1 MSHEGE
7 LGGQLASTAISSIA
21 VQAGGSRITVAVLQC
36 GTLLQLQLAE
46 SEPDLLEIGNSQ
58 EDTQRLLEE
67 HEQLLIK
74 LKKHEGSV
82 RGLLEETDRTMEVG
96 AEPRLHEHMASS
108 LSQAWKELVA
118 QLDTRR
124 DLLQL
129 AICFYDQALEFA
141 VKIDEAEELQLGTS
155 KEISTGCLEDLV
167 QKHSSI
173 KRGLLK
179 TSLLALNSSQELV
192 NFLQHSCFK
201 EKLLRPGSMH
211 RAHSSCTKVEN
222 LLEILQDRRRQVDQ
236 RMRQQQHHL
245 ESILHVRL
253 WEQQEQ
259 EDRSLIIS
267 RLLAQAPEVLSVED
281 REVLAA
287 RSLQLMEPREKLWR
301 LMEGHLGDRQ
311 ESNNKAFEALAGVES
326 QLQAPHSQSNS
337 LLAQWHKEL
346 QCTSREVTSDPL
358 QHEQLLLERF
368 QPHCA
373 QMAGVLGC
381 IQVNSFSGE
390 CHAYQDLA
398 EKKLQLMSSIEELI
412 YKVSLWMKGTRSAI
426 SNSILEPGSG
436 LSESEDMLN
445 RHKELASQAQD
456 TADKL
461 KYITELVA
469 QLRLLDSHEADEL
482 SSRNIALNEQLGAV
496 MRSVNAWLDT
506 LRPYVCFL
514 HVTEEVDEQI
524 QQVQE
529 IFKGRPEDDTD
540 GASGKWQSLLQKFLN
555 LQEQANIF
563 ICSVSLV
570 SEKHKL
576 DVKAAV
582 CQVEKIMEKLT
593 KKKAILMDLWTS
605 WQLQVNQ
612 IKSVK
617 KQWKKFKEHLKKTI
631 HDLKMLEDV
640 LAPGS
645 KMDLGSDLT
654 TVTKLQENFNLAKP
668 QFMLN
673 AEVEHTLKIS
683 ELLPLRGASVK
694 EKNEKVMEL
703 LHVHQQAKDK
713 IKEYEVVLCK
723 AVRFLQ
729 LYHDLDCVPNA
740 VPVTVL
746 PDASQARVQL
756 AQYQERR
763 AHMCYLYKQAIS
775 LGAEVAS
782 IVCQSHTLGFQV
794 QQLQERMKK
803 LETASMRWSMEAY
816 RCEENLESHLQYCV
830 FKEEMNELRDS
841 FKDLRKKF
849 NNLKFSYMKRNEKIR
864 NIKAVKN
871 QSQQIERYMEKLQV
885 LKNKVQALT
894 IKLITSKEQPLKG
907 REMEDAVNELQR
919 QLGDFDRTMEEFKTN
934 LEMTANLQQVV
945 EEYQFWSDEASATI
959 MRVGKYSSEC
969 KTKEA
974 VSMLYKQFEKFV
986 WPTIPQQE
994 ERIQQIKELA
1004 IRLLGPEEGKKF
1016 AEKAVSK
1023 HSEIVDSI
1031 KELCKGL
1038 MGLETKLQAEALKQQ
1053 SSPGQHRDTDMSLLK
1068 ESCHTPEN
1076 AGPSHD
1082 KRSRVMNQTQQLG
1095 RDIALLQSMSYCCE
1109 AYSESG
1115 RVTSIS
1121 DSSTTERLECLHTT
1135 SHTETISLSLLPSS
1149 VIPGFSDIRGEFCK
1163 PEEQKKGHEES
1174 ESLRSFRE
1182 QPAHTQGEVPHSAE
1196 EIMCPDAY
1204 EHSSL
1209 PPMGEETCATE
1220 GDLFTEEYLSNDEY
1234 ECPSPDDISLPPLS
1248 ETPESNMV
1256 QSENEDGMCSHS
1268 PHASQQG
1275 LFQFHSQFSDGV
1287 PQRQGLVL
1295 SHDEGQTSPSRF
1307 RVESSSFVHSPLTVP
1322 TPSLVSSTLSSIL
1335 NTRLP
1340 PPSLPAP
1347 STLSECQWTLYAMH
1361 ESFTQMQECAHVG
1374 ALPSDM
1380 HVPPSPLTDLGPCRP
1395 AIVWE
1400 EVRLLSGSQAIPGLS
1415 GQAPY
1420 FSKLL
1425 SNAKV
1430 MEGSPVTL
1438 EVEVVGSPEPTLT
1451 WWEAYNEQAS

>member
-7 LGGQLASTAISSIA
+7 LGGQVASTAISSVA

-36 GTLLQLQLAE
+36 GSLLQLRLAE

-58 EDTQRLLEE
+58 EDTQRILEE

-82 RGLLEETDRTMEVG
+82 RGLLQEADWTMEEG
-96 AEPRLHEHMASS
+96 AEPKLHEPMASS

-129 AICFYDQALEFA
+129 AVCFYDRALEFA
-141 VKIDEAEELQLGTS
+141 VKIDEAEKLQQGTS
-155 KEISTGCLEDLV
+155 KEISTGCLEELV
-167 QKHSSI
+167 QRHSSI

-179 TSLLALNSSQELV
+179 TSLLALNSSQELL
-192 NFLQHSCFK
+192 NFLQHSCSK
-201 EKLLRPGSMH
+201 EKLLRPGSMR

-222 LLEILQDRRRQVDQ
+222 LLEILQDRRRQVDE

-245 ESILHVRL
+245 ESVLHVRL

-259 EDRSLIIS
+259 EDWSLIVS
-267 RLLAQAPEVLSVED
+267 RLLAQAPDVLSVED

-287 RSLQLMEPREKLWR
+287 RSLQLKELREMLWR

-311 ESNNKAFEALAGVES
+311 ESNTFFTRANKAFEALAGVES
-326 QLQAPHSQSNS
+326 QLQAPHSLSNS
-337 LLAQWHKEL
+337 QLAQWHKEL
-346 QCTSREVTSDPL
+346 QCTSREVAADPL
-358 QHEQLLLERF
+358 QHEQLLLERL

-373 QMAGVLGC
+373 QMAGVLGY
-381 IQVNSFSGE
+381 IQVDSFSGE
-390 CHAYQDLA
+390 CQAYRDLA

-412 YKVSLWMKGTRSAI
+412 YKVSLWMKGTSSAI
-426 SNSILEPGSG
+426 SNSSLEPGSG
-436 LSESEDMLN
+436 LSKLEDMLN
-445 RHKELASQAQD
+445 RHMELASQAQD

-461 KYITELVA
+461 KSITELVA

-482 SSRNIALNEQLGAV
+482 SSRNIVLTKQLGVV
-496 MRSVNAWLDT
+496 MRSVNEWLDT

-514 HVTEEVDEQI
+514 HVTEEVGVLQLKFEKSGVLQVDEQI

-529 IFKGRPEDDTD
+529 MFKGRPEDDTED
-540 GASGKWQSLLQKFLN
+540 VSGKWQSLLQRFLN
-555 LQEQANIF
+555 LQEQANIL
-563 ICSVSLV
+563 ISSVSMA

-582 CQVEKIMEKLT
+582 YQVEKIMEELT

-617 KQWKKFKEHLKKTI
+617 KQWKKFKEQLKKNI

-654 TVTKLQENFNLAKP
+654 TVTNLQENFSLAKP
-668 QFMLN
+668 QFLQLN

-694 EKNEKVMEL
+694 EKNEKVTEL
-703 LHVHQQAKDK
+703 LHVHQQVKDK

-729 LYHDLDCVPNA
+729 LYRDLDCVPSA

-756 AQYQERR
+756 EQYQEKR
-763 AHMCYLYKQAIS
+763 AHICYLYKQAIS
-775 LGAEVAS
+775 LGAEVAT

-794 QQLQERMKK
+794 QQLQEKMKK
-803 LETASMRWSMEAY
+803 LEIASMRWSMEAY
-816 RCEENLESHLQYCV
+816 RCEENLESHLHYCV
-830 FKEEMNELRDS
+830 FKEDMNEFRDS
-841 FKDLRKKF
+841 FKDLKKKF
-849 NNLKFSYMKRNEKIR
+849 NNLKFNYMKRNEKIR
-864 NIKAVKN
+864 NIKGVKN

-885 LKNKVQALT
+885 LKNKVQAFTVKLT
-894 IKLITSKEQPLKG
+894 TRKEQPLKG
-907 REMEDAVNELQR
+907 REMEDVVNELQR
-919 QLGDFDRTMEEFKTN
+919 QLGDFYRTMEEFKTN
-934 LEMTANLQQVV
+934 LEMTANLHLVV

-974 VSMLYKQFEKFV
+974 VSMLYKQFEKFF
-986 WPTIPQQE
+986 WPTVPQQE

-1016 AEKAVSK
+1016 AEKTVSK

-1038 MGLETKLQAEALKQQ
+1038 MNLETNLQAEALKQQ
-1053 SSPGQHRDTDMSLLK
+1053 SSPGEHTDTDMSELK
-1068 ESCHTPEN
+1068 ESHHTLEN
-1076 AGPSHD
+1076 AGPGHE
-1082 KRSRVMNQTQQLG
+1082 KRSRVMDQPQQLG

-1109 AYSESG
+1109 AYSESSQ
-1115 RVTSIS
+1115 VTSICG
-1121 DSSTTERLECLHTT
+1121 SSTMERLECLHTT

-1149 VIPGFSDIRGEFCK
+1149 AIPGFSDNCREFCM
-1163 PEEQKKGHEES
+1163 PEEQKKEHEEP
-1174 ESLRSFRE
+1174 ESLGSFGE
-1182 QPAHTQGEVPHSAE
+1182 QLAHTQGEVPHSAE
-1196 EIMCPDAY
+1196 EIMCPDAS
-1204 EHSSL
+1204 EHASL
-1209 PPMGEETCATE
+1209 PPMGEVTCATE
-1220 GDLFTEEYLSNDEY
+1220 GDLLTEEYLFNDEY

-1256 QSENEDGMCSHS
+1256 QSENEDGMCSRS

-1275 LFQFHSQFSDGV
+1275 LFQLHSQLSDGA
-1287 PQRQGLVL
+1287 PQRQGWVL
-1295 SHDEGQTSPSRF
+1295 SQDEGQSRF

-1322 TPSLVSSTLSSIL
+1322 APSLVSSTLSSIL
-1335 NTRLP
+1335 RTRLP
-1340 PPSLPAP
+1340 PPPSPAP
-1347 STLSECQWTLYAMH
+1347 GTLSTGMDRRCTMT
-1361 ESFTQMQECAHVG
+1361 SM
-1374 ALPSDM
+1374 
-1380 HVPPSPLTDLGPCRP
+1380 
-1395 AIVWE
+1395 
-1400 EVRLLSGSQAIPGLS
+1400 
-1415 GQAPY
+1415 
-1420 FSKLL
+1420 
-1425 SNAKV
+1425 
-1430 MEGSPVTL
+1430 
-1438 EVEVVGSPEPTLT
+1438 
-1451 WWEAYNEQAS
+1451 

>member
-7 LGGQLASTAISSIA
+7 LGGQVASTAISSVA

-36 GTLLQLQLAE
+36 GSLLQLRLAE

-58 EDTQRLLEE
+58 EDTQRILEE

-82 RGLLEETDRTMEVG
+82 RGLLQEADWTMEEG
-96 AEPRLHEHMASS
+96 AEPKLHEPMASS

-129 AICFYDQALEFA
+129 AVCFYDRALEFA
-141 VKIDEAEELQLGTS
+141 VKIDEAEKLQQGTS
-155 KEISTGCLEDLV
+155 KEISTGCLEELV
-167 QKHSSI
+167 QRHSSI
-173 KRGLLK
+173 KRLLK
-179 TSLLALNSSQELV
+179 TSLLALNSSQELL
-192 NFLQHSCFK
+192 NFLQHSCSK
-201 EKLLRPGSMH
+201 EKLLRPGSMR

-222 LLEILQDRRRQVDQ
+222 LLEILQDRRRQVDE

-245 ESILHVRL
+245 ESVLHVRL

-259 EDRSLIIS
+259 EDWSLIVS
-267 RLLAQAPEVLSVED
+267 RLLAQAPDVLSVED

-287 RSLQLMEPREKLWR
+287 RSLQLKELREMLWR

-311 ESNNKAFEALAGVES
+311 ESNTFFTRANKAFEALAGVES
-326 QLQAPHSQSNS
+326 QLQAPHSLSNS
-337 LLAQWHKEL
+337 QLAQWHKEL
-346 QCTSREVTSDPL
+346 QCTSREVAADPL
-358 QHEQLLLERF
+358 QHEQLLLERL
-368 QPHCA
+368 QPH
-373 QMAGVLGC
+373 VLGY
-381 IQVNSFSGE
+381 IQVDSFSGE
-390 CHAYQDLA
+390 CQAYRDLA

-412 YKVSLWMKGTRSAI
+412 YKQVSLWMKGTSSAI
-426 SNSILEPGSG
+426 SNSSLEPGSG
-436 LSESEDMLN
+436 LSKLEDMLN
-445 RHKELASQAQD
+445 RHMELASQAQS
-456 TADKL
+456 
-461 KYITELVA
+461 ITELVA

-482 SSRNIALNEQLGAV
+482 SSRNIVLTKQLGVV
-496 MRSVNAWLDT
+496 MRSVNEWLDT

-529 IFKGRPEDDTD
+529 MFKGSPEDDTED
-540 GASGKWQSLLQKFLN
+540 VSGKWQSLLQRFLN
-555 LQEQANIF
+555 LQEQANIL
-563 ICSVSLV
+563 ISSVSMQA

-582 CQVEKIMEKLT
+582 YQVEKIMEELT

-617 KQWKKFKEHLKKTI
+617 KQWKKFKEQLKKI

-654 TVTKLQENFNLAKP
+654 TVTNLQENFSLAKP
-668 QFMLN
+668 QFLQLN

-694 EKNEKVMEL
+694 EKNEKVTEL
-703 LHVHQQAKDK
+703 LHVHQQVKDK

-729 LYHDLDCVPNA
+729 LYRD
-740 VPVTVL
+740 
-746 PDASQARVQL
+746 ARVQL
-756 AQYQERR
+756 EQYQEKR
-763 AHMCYLYKQAIS
+763 AHICYLYKQAIS
-775 LGAEVAS
+775 LGAEVAT
-782 IVCQSHTLGFQV
+782 I
-794 QQLQERMKK
+794 QLQEKMKK
-803 LETASMRWSMEAY
+803 LEIASMRWSMEAY
-816 RCEENLESHLQYCV
+816 RCEENLESHLHYCV
-830 FKEEMNELRDS
+830 FKEDMNEFRDS
-841 FKDLRKKF
+841 FKDLKKKF
-849 NNLKFSYMKRNEKIR
+849 NNLKFNYMKRNEKIR
-864 NIKAVKN
+864 NIKGVKN

-885 LKNKVQALT
+885 LKNKVQAFTVKLT
-894 IKLITSKEQPLKG
+894 TSKEQPLKG
-907 REMEDAVNELQR
+907 REMEDVVNELQR
-919 QLGDFDRTMEEFKTN
+919 QLGDFYRTMEEFKTN
-934 LEMTANLQQVV
+934 LEMTANLHLVV

-974 VSMLYKQFEKFV
+974 VSMLYKQFEKFF
-986 WPTIPQQE
+986 WPTVPQQE

-1004 IRLLGPEEGKKF
+1004 IPEEGKKF
-1016 AEKAVSK
+1016 AEKTVSK

-1038 MGLETKLQAEALKQQ
+1038 MNLETNLQ
-1053 SSPGQHRDTDMSLLK
+1053 DLL
-1068 ESCHTPEN
+1068 
-1076 AGPSHD
+1076 
-1082 KRSRVMNQTQQLG
+1082 
-1095 RDIALLQSMSYCCE
+1095 
-1109 AYSESG
+1109 
-1115 RVTSIS
+1115 
-1121 DSSTTERLECLHTT
+1121 
-1135 SHTETISLSLLPSS
+1135 
-1149 VIPGFSDIRGEFCK
+1149 
-1163 PEEQKKGHEES
+1163 
-1174 ESLRSFRE
+1174 
-1182 QPAHTQGEVPHSAE
+1182 
-1196 EIMCPDAY
+1196 
-1204 EHSSL
+1204 
-1209 PPMGEETCATE
+1209 
-1220 GDLFTEEYLSNDEY
+1220 TEEYLFNDEY

-1256 QSENEDGMCSHS
+1256 QSENEDGMCSRS

-1275 LFQFHSQFSDGV
+1275 LFQLHSQLSDGA
-1287 PQRQGLVL
+1287 PQRQGWVL
-1295 SHDEGQTSPSRF
+1295 SQDEGQSRF

-1322 TPSLVSSTLSSIL
+1322 APSLVSSTLSSIL
-1335 NTRLP
+1335 RTRLP
-1340 PPSLPAP
+1340 PPPSPAP
-1347 STLSECQWTLYAMH
+1347 GTLSECQQTLYAMH
-1361 ESFTQMQECAHVG
+1361 KSFMHMQECVHVG
-1374 ALPSDM
+1374 ASPSDM
-1380 HVPPSPLTDLGPCRP
+1380 HVPPSPLMDPGPCRP
-1395 AIVWE
+1395 AIFRE
-1400 EVRLLSGSQAIPGLS
+1400 EVRLLSGSQAIPDLL
-1415 GQAPY
+1415 GQAPN

-1438 EVEVVGSPEPTLT
+1438 EVEVMGSPEPTLT
-1451 WWEAYNEQAS
+1451 YRNGQKVHHDQHVKLSQKDRTPIAAQASMSHGPTLVVCSSSSVLQVKGKKTKKKASQMIPPLHPSWTGSPVLAPCVSSCGLCTCCCC